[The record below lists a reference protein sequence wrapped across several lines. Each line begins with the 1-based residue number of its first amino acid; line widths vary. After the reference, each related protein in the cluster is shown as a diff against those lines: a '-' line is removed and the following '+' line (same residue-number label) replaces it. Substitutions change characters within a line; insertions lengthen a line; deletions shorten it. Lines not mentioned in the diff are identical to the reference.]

1 MPQQQ
6 QQFELKPTYVRPIT
20 CICGGTAYLIRS
32 VRHPLILG
40 GRTEIRTFQCYK
52 CRQLTETTAEP

>member
-6 QQFELKPTYVRPIT
+6 QTEFKSNYVPPIT
-20 CICGGTAYLIRS
+20 CKCGGNAHLIRS

-40 GRTEIRTFQCYK
+40 GRIEIRTFQCYE
-52 CRQLTETTAEP
+52 CRQLTETTAES